1 MRLIEKISQLKPQYK
16 MAIVFVALFATAG
29 MITILLANAATF
41 VASSEAEGGTIGGCA
56 RSITDTDASGSEVVR
71 FGTANCGGSGQAPIP
86 GAAPYVRLFSQ
97 LNGAAPSNPTT
108 AATEAA
114 KYYAHIH
121 GEGSTPSSFAMK
133 NSGFG
138 SALIQQGVWAS
149 QYRNGS
155 YVSQANGAF
164 DPLFTEANDLEHNA
178 PLAIGYFWPGN
189 YTSGTSTGG
198 STLNAALDTTDTT
211 IAVSAPVSKP
221 YGVPLTWPFINSK
234 DVNNNGYSQST
245 ADYIYWIRVDKEIMQ
260 ITANPTA
267 SGNTINLTIKRG
279 IWGTSATN
287 HAANSKVFVPSYI
300 GVSEFN
306 GTPSRNDPNTA
317 LRYTLKFWNPEG
329 YRWQADRILKTLGD
343 GKSVAEGGK
352 LVQYDTV
359 WLDVSSCNQYNIGDY
374 NANSIQVWDDLNNT
388 RMTTVNWGKYQAWKL
403 RGQSNAGGG
412 LRDLVKHANS
422 NIPVKFIGNSL
433 LKPSGDTC
441 NETLLSQVY
450 DGGSL
455 EGWLKGD
462 FTDQM
467 GLSFD
472 IQRNNWPGLYWVR
485 YENGYGG
492 EVPNAKP
499 TAHKRFTYGSY
510 LLSYNRAATKP
521 QFGMS
526 WGYTKPDDLFLY
538 NFGSALQPTNTLA
551 DTAVAAKSGLYMRE
565 YSNGIIVVNAG
576 DNTATYNLPRNMYRV
591 SGDDESAVDMTPQ
604 PVSDAITVNPK
615 DAVFLMNPL

>member
-1 MRLIEKISQLKPQYK
+1 MRALEKISSMQPRHKGLV
-16 MAIVFVALFATAG
+16 VFVVLFA
-29 MITILLANAATF
+29 LLGLVATLISNAATF
-41 VASSEAEGGTIGGCA
+41 VATSEAENGILNGCA
-56 RSITDTDASGSEVVR
+56 RNITDTSASEGATVR
-71 FGTANCGGSGQAPIP
+71 FGAVNCGSTGQAPAP
-86 GAAPYVRLFSQ
+86 GNIPYVRLFSQ
-97 LNGAAPSNPTT
+97 LDGPAPASPTT
-108 AATEAA
+108 AATDTA
-114 KYYAHIH
+114 KYYTHIH
-121 GEGSTPSSFAMK
+121 GEGSNPTSFAIK

-138 SALIQQGVWAS
+138 SALITQGVWAS

-155 YVSQANGAF
+155 YVSQANGLF

-189 YTSGTSTGG
+189 HTNDTSTGG
-198 STLNAALDTTDTT
+198 STLNTTLDATDTT
-211 IAVSAPVSKP
+211 FIVSAPVSKP
-221 YGVPLTWPFINSK
+221 YGVPATWPFINSK
-234 DVNNNGYSQST
+234 DSNNNGYSQST
-245 ADYIYWIRVDKEIMQ
+245 ADYIYWVRIDKEIMQ
-260 ITANPTA
+260 ITATPTA
-267 SGNTINLTIKRG
+267 SGNTINLTVKRG
-279 IWGTSATN
+279 IWGTIAVS
-287 HAANSKVFVPSYI
+287 HAAGSKVFVPSYI

-306 GTPSRNDPNTA
+306 GTPSRNDPNTV

-374 NANSIQVWDDLNNT
+374 NANNIQVWDDLNNT
-388 RMTTVNWGKYQAWKL
+388 RMTAANWGKYQSWKL
-403 RGQSNAGGG
+403 RGQNNAGGG
-412 LRDLVKHANS
+412 LRDLVKHAN
-422 NIPVKFIGNSL
+422 PAVTVKFIGNSL

-462 FTDQM
+462 FAAQM
-467 GLSFD
+467 GLSLD

-510 LLSYNRAATKP
+510 LLSYNRAATRP

-551 DTAVAAKSGLYMRE
+551 DTAIAGKSGLYMRE
-565 YSNGIIVVNAG
+565 YSNGIVVVNAG
-576 DNTATYNLPRNMYRV
+576 DNTATYDLPHAMYRI
-591 SGDDESAVDMTPQ
+591 SGDNESAVDMTPQ
-604 PVSDAITVNPK
+604 PVSGAITVSPK